1 VCSRI
6 LGERGNLMPEDP
18 RCPARGQFSLGVM
31 KQLLHKIGAGT
42 SEIQRDIIAR
52 TGLGLPRG

>member
-1 VCSRI
+1 
-6 LGERGNLMPEDP
+6 MPGDAY
-18 RCPARGQFSLGVM
+18 CPVRGQFSLGVM

-52 TGLGLPRG
+52 EGARLPRA